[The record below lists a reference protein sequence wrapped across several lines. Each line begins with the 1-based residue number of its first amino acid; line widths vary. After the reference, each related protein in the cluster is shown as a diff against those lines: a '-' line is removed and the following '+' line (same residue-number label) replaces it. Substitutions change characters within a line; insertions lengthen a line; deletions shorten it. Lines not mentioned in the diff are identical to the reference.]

1 MKKTNTF
8 TNIAMFVLFAAMLV
22 YLGVYLFRS
31 TQQSYATAP
40 AVLVTVSESGQAS
53 GIVVREEQVI
63 ASDKEFLSLSVDDGK
78 EVARGGEIAIGVDS
92 KAALDSAS
100 RARELKKEIA
110 YVSSLLARAGSASGA
125 SDRDSDVRSAILQLN
140 AAVSAGSTS
149 ELDDLCMDLSSLL
162 FGSATGTVSQGDL
175 DALNAELHQLENAGA
190 GRGSITAPAAGLF
203 TSTTDGYESLTPDM
217 LENLTPDGVNAL
229 ERTTA
234 ATPADAIGK
243 LVTAKKWYF
252 ASVMNK
258 ADADRLNLNGSAS
271 LDFPQHYNGTVS
283 ATVLSKSEPDSS
295 GKVAV
300 VFACNAALADTLAD
314 TLAMR
319 KTTADVVYSEHTGLR
334 VPLKAVH
341 MDDDGQSY
349 VYVVTAAQLEKKPI
363 EIIYQTDDYC
373 LVAQSTESNALRA
386 GNEIVVTGKGLS
398 NGQVVK

>member
-63 ASDKEFLSLSVDDGK
+63 ASDKEFLSLTVDDGK
-78 EVARGGEIAIGVDS
+78 QVARDGEIAIGVDS

-110 YVSSLLARAGSASGA
+110 YVSSLLSSSGA
-125 SDRDSDVRSAILQLN
+125 SELDSSVHSAILQLN
-140 AAVSAGSTS
+140 AAVSAGSAS
-149 ELDDLCMDLSSLL
+149 ELDDICMDLSSLL
-162 FGSATGTVSQGDL
+162 FGASTGTVSQSDL
-175 DALNAELHQLENAGA
+175 DALNAELHQLEKAGV

-203 TSTTDGYESLTPDM
+203 TSTVDGYEALSPAA
-217 LENLTPDGVNAL
+217 LENLTPDGVAAL
-229 ERTTA
+229 EHTSPS
-234 ATPADAIGK
+234 TPANTIGK

-252 ASVMNK
+252 AAVMSK
-258 ADADRLNLNGSAS
+258 ADADRLNLGGSAT
-271 LDFPQHYNGTVS
+271 LDFPQHYSGTVS
-283 ATVLSKSEPDSS
+283 ATVFSKSEPDGS
-295 GKVAV
+295 GEVAV
-300 VFACNAALADTLAD
+300 VFACNNALAD

-319 KTTADVVYSEHTGLR
+319 KATADVVYSEHTGLR

-341 MDDDGQSY
+341 MDDDGQTF

-363 EIIYQTDDYC
+363 EIIYQTDSYC
-373 LVAQSTESNALRA
+373 LVAQSTDSNALRA
-386 GNEIVVTGKGLS
+386 GNDIVVSGKGLS
-398 NGQVVK
+398 DGQVVK